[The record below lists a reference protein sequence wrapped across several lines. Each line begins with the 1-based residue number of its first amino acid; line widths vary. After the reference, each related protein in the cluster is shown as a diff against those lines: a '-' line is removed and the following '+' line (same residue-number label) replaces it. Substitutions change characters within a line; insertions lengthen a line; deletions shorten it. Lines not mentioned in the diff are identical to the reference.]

1 MLCDICGK
9 KEATVHLTE
18 IINEQMSK
26 LHLCE
31 ECAKDK
37 GAEMEEHFGLND
49 LLAGLA
55 GLGASIT
62 SGPGVQSTKA
72 VESIKCPGCSFTYQ
86 NFTKI
91 GRFGCGECYDA
102 FKKHIGP
109 LLKRIHGSDKH
120 LGKVPLTA
128 GKTPKDTKNMQE
140 LRAKL
145 DKAIQSE
152 EFEEAARL
160 RDKIK
165 ELDLKTGSDKGQK

>member
-31 ECAKDK
+31 DCAKDK

-62 SGPGVQSTKA
+62 SGPGAPSSKA
-72 VESIKCPGCSFTYQ
+72 IESIKCPKCSFTYQ

-109 LLKRIHGSDKH
+109 LLKRIHGSDRH
-120 LGKVPLTA
+120 IGKAPLTA
-128 GKTPKDTKNMQE
+128 GKTPKDTKNLQE

-165 ELDLKTGSDKGQK
+165 ELDSKTGLK